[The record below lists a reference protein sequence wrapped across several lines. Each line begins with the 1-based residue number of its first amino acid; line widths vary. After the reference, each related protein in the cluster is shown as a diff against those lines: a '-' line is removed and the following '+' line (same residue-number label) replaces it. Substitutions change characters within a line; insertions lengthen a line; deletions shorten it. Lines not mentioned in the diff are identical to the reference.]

1 MLFITIMR
9 KTTFHCLTAAM
20 LSALLLVSLPAF
32 AQQDEPAPGA
42 PPLALL
48 FASHT
53 PLLVT
58 IEAPLSTLMT
68 ERPDDEYLEGTF
80 SFTGDDGTAHTLN
93 LKLRTRGNYRRE
105 AEHCDFPPIRL
116 NFRKAQVAD
125 TVFDGQDKLKLVAH
139 CKNDVPYF
147 DQLVLREYMAYRIL
161 QVMTENSFR
170 VRLFRINYVDTEGS
184 KPMTR
189 LGFVIEDNDDVAERN
204 GMEVAKSKDITHY
217 DLDPQQENLVNV
229 FQYLIGNTDFS
240 LVKGEPNKS
249 CCHNSELMTASEWGP
264 FIPVPF
270 DFDFAGMVNAPYAQP
285 NPRFKLRNVR
295 QRLYRGHCRNNELLS
310 RTFQQFIDKKG
321 AIYGLIDELDWLGS
335 RSRSDVTYYL
345 NGFYERISNPKSV
358 RSRFLN
364 KCTGPA
370 TNPEGVSDSP

>member
-1 MLFITIMR
+1 MR
-9 KTTFHCLTAAM
+9 NLAFHRLTAAM
-20 LSALLLVSLPAF
+20 LSALLLVSLPAV
-32 AQQDEPAPGA
+32 AQQDVPEAGPPARA
-42 PPLALL
+42 PL
-48 FASHT
+48 FASHA

-80 SFTGDDGTAHTLN
+80 SFTGDDGTAHALD
-93 LKLRTRGNYRRE
+93 LKIRTRGNYRRE

-139 CKNDVPYF
+139 CKNGVPYF
-147 DQLVLREYMAYRIL
+147 DQLVLREYVAYRIL
-161 QVMTENSFR
+161 QVMTEKSFS

-184 KPMTR
+184 EPMTR
-189 LGFVIEDNDDVAERN
+189 LGFVIEDDDDVAERN
-204 GMEVAKSKDITHY
+204 GMETAKSDDITHY
-217 DLDPQQENLVNV
+217 DLDSQQENLVNV

-249 CCHNSELMTASEWGP
+249 CCHNSKLIAATEWGP
-264 FIPVPF
+264 FIPIPF

-295 QRLYRGHCRNNELLS
+295 QRLYRGHCRNNELLPG
-310 RTFQQFIDKKG
+310 TFQHFIDKKD
-321 AIYGLIDELDWLGS
+321 AIYGIIDELDLLGS
-335 RSRSDVTYYL
+335 RSRSDVTYYM
-345 NGFYERISNPKSV
+345 NGFFQRISEPKSI
-358 RSRFLN
+358 RTRFLS

-370 TNPEGVSDSP
+370 TNPEGVSDSPYAGAES